1 MAKPVCSNC
10 QLYKVRCTTTL
21 IRRRAPMAP
30 KPKPADVP
38 PPPPDQEPRL
48 LHNTS
53 DANESLEARLKGIE
67 ARLDSLGASSGGADA
82 SLASLLGYPPSVVNP
97 LDFSTNVDLS
107 MLETEGSSSEPVV
120 VVGNS
125 SGSNSS
131 HTSSVADGFFPELP
145 PLHEALP
152 IIERYFQ
159 DFNSALPLHH
169 EPTFMKLLHRC
180 YSGGGGGGIEQPR
193 QRQKVEFALV
203 HSVLAIGYRLRLRPS
218 GADDTAA
225 AAMPPPNPF
234 AEDKSQQCLQNCG
247 RLLQDLVT
255 WDEDT
260 LGIQVLLAIIIL
272 HLANG
277 DDKLASML
285 ISAAMRLAHSLQMHT
300 EASDVSFPLHEA
312 QQRHNIFWI
321 CYCLDKDIS
330 LRTITPSVQQDD
342 DIDLALPGTASSCV
356 SPENMFDITEEEPP
370 PPFHYLRARVQLAF
384 IEGQIYDKLY
394 SVRSLKETP
403 EQRRQQVTRL
413 DALLETWRRSSL
425 PPAVLVHHLHQE
437 GQIVAGNYS
446 NNTGLAATLDHAYL
460 FCLFTLH
467 GLYSL
472 DSVWVQNIDILGRTA
487 LENFSN
493 KSERCMHSLQPPIPD
508 AWNKC
513 VLASRRSVQLITN
526 SSGNRVGRKTAN
538 PNCDIWSSTCLLFS
552 ALVILLVNITYEPG
566 HERAPQDRQ
575 LAAEGA
581 ALFRGF
587 SLLRNKKGGGDTSN
601 NTLASVLRGL
611 ELAADKWTGYYEL
624 DPLSVRPPL
633 PAKGYDLF
641 GNGILTMPTSSTS
654 ASDSLR
660 EEEAEPISLF
670 DYPMGLWTERT
681 RSDDTLTMDFVTP
694 GYSGYNV

>member
-1 MAKPVCSNC
+1 MTKPVCSNC

-30 KPKPADVP
+30 KPKTADVP
-38 PPPPDQEPRL
+38 PPPSQEPRL
-48 LHNTS
+48 HNTPN
-53 DANESLEARLKGIE
+53 ANESLEARLKGIE
-67 ARLDSLGASSGGADA
+67 ARLDSLGASSGGGDA
-82 SLASLLGYPPSVVNP
+82 SLASLLGYPPPIINPGP
-97 LDFSTNVDLS
+97 LDFSSNVDLS

-120 VVGNS
+120 VGNS
-125 SGSNSS
+125 SSSGSSSS
-131 HTSSVADGFFPELP
+131 HASSGVDGVFPELP

-152 IIERYFQ
+152 VIERYFQ

-180 YSGGGGGGIEQPR
+180 YSGGVEQHQ

-203 HSVLAIGYRLRLRPS
+203 HSVLAIGYRLRPS
-218 GADDTAA
+218 GADGNS
-225 AAMPPPNPF
+225 AAMPPNPF
-234 AEDKSQQCLQNCG
+234 AGDKSQQCLQSCG

-255 WDEDT
+255 WDEDA
-260 LGIQVLLAIIIL
+260 LGIQVLLAIVVL
-272 HLANG
+272 HLADG

-285 ISAAMRLAHSLQMHT
+285 VSAAMRLAHSLQMHT
-300 EASDVSFPLHEA
+300 EASDVAFPLHEA

-330 LRTITPSVQQDD
+330 LRTITPSVQLDC
-342 DIDLALPGTASSCV
+342 DIDLGLPGIISSCV
-356 SPENMFDITEEEPP
+356 SPENMFGIMEDESWHGQESPTPP
-370 PPFHYLRARVQLAF
+370 PVHYLRARVQLAF
-384 IEGQIYDKLY
+384 IEGQIYDQLY
-394 SVRSLKETP
+394 SVRSLKQTP
-403 EQRRQQVTRL
+403 EQRRQQVARL
-413 DALLETWRRSSL
+413 DALLDTWRRSSL
-425 PPAVLVHHLHQE
+425 PPAVLAHHHHHHQE
-437 GQIVAGNYS
+437 GQIAAAENYS
-446 NNTGLAATLDHAYL
+446 NNDPGLAATLNHTYL

-513 VLASRRSVQLITN
+513 VLASRRSVQLINN
-526 SSGNRVGRKTAN
+526 SSGSRRGRSTTTTTN
-538 PNCDIWSSTCLLFS
+538 TNCDIWSSTCLLFS

-581 ALFRGF
+581 VLFKR
-587 SLLRNKKGGGDTSN
+587 LLHHKKGDGDTSSK

-641 GNGILTMPTSSTS
+641 GNGILTMPASSMSTS
-654 ASDSLR
+654 DFLR
-660 EEEAEPISLF
+660 EDETEPISFF
-670 DYPMGLWTERT
+670 DDSMGLWTERT
-681 RSDDTLTMDFVTP
+681 SSDGT
-694 GYSGYNV
+694 GNIWA